1 MKPIQFV
8 LLAFVLAALAKVIHS
23 SQQRRMRTLNF
34 LFWTLVWLGTASI
47 IIFPDATSFVAHIL
61 GIGRGADLIIYASLL
76 VSFYL
81 IFRIHLMLARLEQ
94 EITEIVRA
102 IALQRLTEAVDSGA
116 GGGKERGRPDR
127 PQGVSSW

>member
-8 LLAFVLAALAKVIHS
+8 LLAFVLAALTKVVHS
-23 SQQRRMRTLNF
+23 YQQRRMRTLNL
-34 LFWTLVWLGTASI
+34 LFWTLVWMGTASI
-47 IIFPDATSFVAHIL
+47 ISFPDATSFVAHLL

-76 VSFYL
+76 ISFYL

-102 IALQRLTEAVDSGA
+102 IALERLTEAVDSRA
-116 GGGKERGRPDR
+116 GDGE
-127 PQGVSSW
+127 